1 MGRRRTPGLVKRN
14 GVWHIDKTING
25 ERICRSTETGSL
37 DAAEEYL
44 RQVIDRKRRPAEAQD
59 RIWREAAIKYLLE
72 NQHKA
77 SIQDDADHLE
87 QLDPYIGHLGL
98 RQVHDLSLQPFVE
111 ARRAAGRKTKTINM
125 ALGLVRLILNLA
137 ARSWRDEH
145 GQTWLQVSPII
156 TMVKPPKGLSDA
168 AKPYPLDWDEQEKL
182 FKSLPDHLARMA
194 LYAVNTG
201 CREAEICG
209 LLWEW
214 EWRTTIKD
222 LRGRVFIIPG
232 DVELT
237 DRSSVKSRRDRVVV
251 LNDVAKS
258 VVDSVRGEH
267 PTHVFVYR
275 GQPMARMNNSGWQ
288 RQWKKSGLP
297 TEGYLHGVHN
307 LRHTFAR
314 RLRAAGVG
322 METRKALMDHAT
334 GDITTHYSAAEI
346 GELLTAVQRLCER
359 ESRKNPALSIVRL
372 RATA

>member
-44 RQVIDRKRRPAEAQD
+44 RQVIDRKKRPAEAKD

-98 RQVHDLSLQPFVE
+98 RQVHDLSLQPFIE

-125 ALGLVRLILNLA
+125 ALGLVRLILSLA

-182 FKSLPDHLARMA
+182 FKALPDHLARMA

-222 LRGRVFIIPG
+222 LQGRVFILPG

-297 TEGYLHGVHN
+297 TKGYLHGVHN

-346 GELLTAVQRLCER
+346 GELLAAVQRLCER
-359 ESRKNPALSIVRL
+359 ESRKIHAKWTGLE
-372 RATA
+372 T

>member
-1 MGRRRTPGLVKRN
+1 
-14 GVWHIDKTING
+14 
-25 ERICRSTETGSL
+25 
-37 DAAEEYL
+37 
-44 RQVIDRKRRPAEAQD
+44 
-59 RIWREAAIKYLLE
+59 
-72 NQHKA
+72 
-77 SIQDDADHLE
+77 
-87 QLDPYIGHLGL
+87 
-98 RQVHDLSLQPFVE
+98 
-111 ARRAAGRKTKTINM
+111 
-125 ALGLVRLILNLA
+125 
-137 ARSWRDEH
+137 
-145 GQTWLQVSPII
+145 
-156 TMVKPPKGLSDA
+156 
-168 AKPYPLDWDEQEKL
+168 
-182 FKSLPDHLARMA
+182 MA

-222 LRGRVFIIPG
+222 LKGRVFIIPG

-237 DRSSVKSRRDRVVV
+237 ERSAVKSRRDRVVV
-251 LNDVAKS
+251 LNDVAMS
-258 VVDSVRGEH
+258 VVDSVRGQH
-267 PTHVFVYR
+267 PTHVFTYR
-275 GQPMARMNNSGWQ
+275 DQPLARMNNSGWR

-297 TEGYLHGVHN
+297 TDGYLHGVHN

-346 GELLTAVQRLCER
+346 GELLAAVQRLCER